1 MTDKRAINAIK
12 ESKPLRLFDVIVMAV
27 VTVAALALALTG
39 LVGGKKGARVVV
51 TENGKT
57 QEYSLGENREI
68 KLTELTVVI
77 DGGEAYVKDASCAD
91 KVCEHTGRIS
101 RVNQS
106 IVCLP
111 GGVVVK
117 IVGSGEFQA
126 DTGQAR

>member
-1 MTDKRAINAIK
+1 MTDKRAINEIK

-91 KVCEHTGRIS
+91 KVCEHTGKIS

-111 GGVVVK
+111 GDVVVK

>member
-1 MTDKRAINAIK
+1 M
-12 ESKPLRLFDVIVMAV
+12 
-27 VTVAALALALTG
+27 
-39 LVGGKKGARVVV
+39 
-51 TENGKT
+51 
-57 QEYSLGENREI
+57 
-68 KLTELTVVI
+68 VI

>member
-1 MTDKRAINAIK
+1 MTDKRATNAIK

-39 LVGGKKGARVVV
+39 LVGGKRGARVVV

-57 QEYSLGENREI
+57 QEYSLAENREI

-91 KVCEHTGRIS
+91 KVCEHTGKIS